1 MTDIRAIRRFL
12 SCTLAA
18 VFAVGAMTSCGRPAE
33 TSEEDEQTAEV
44 QTLTVEDK
52 DYYTRFK
59 DDNISINVYNWGE
72 YISTGS
78 EEGTLNVNAEFTKLT
93 GIKVNYT
100 NYATNEELYAKL
112 KGGGATYDVIIPSDY
127 MINKMIKEEMI
138 QPLDFDNIPNFKYIM
153 DNFRNLEYDPD
164 NAYSVPY
171 TWGTVGIIYDT
182 TMVDIDEEDID
193 WDLLWNEDYADQI
206 LMFDNPRDAFAIAE
220 IACGYSLNTENS
232 KELTAAADKLKEQKR
247 IVQGYVMDEIFDKMG
262 AGDALIA
269 PYYAGDAL
277 TILEEN
283 EDLNF
288 VVPESGTNLFVDAM
302 CIPSASKQKEAAEM
316 YINFMCEPDIAYAN
330 IDYICYS
337 TPHSAAFD
345 MLDEETRND
354 PISYPDDE
362 FIVEKTTVFVNL
374 SDEANKQMQDLWT
387 EMKSAEDEN
396 TNTWLVPVFLIIC
409 VLLIVFVLVRRHIK
423 NKKDIF

>member
-1 MTDIRAIRRFL
+1 MKRLREIQRIMCGIT
-12 SCTLAA
+12 A
-18 VFAVGAMTSCGRPAE
+18 VLVMGTMTSCGKSDE
-33 TSEEDEQTAEV
+33 TSEEEEV
-44 QTLTVEDK
+44 SAAQTLTVEDI

-72 YISTGS
+72 YICSGAD
-78 EEGTLNVNAEFTKLT
+78 EGTLDVNAEFTKLT

-112 KGGGATYDVIIPSDY
+112 KGGGASYDVIIPSDY
-127 MINKMIKEEMI
+127 MINKMIKEDMI
-138 QPLDFDNIPNFKYIM
+138 QTLDFDNIPNYKYIM
-153 DNFRNLEYDPD
+153 DNFKNLEYDPG
-164 NAYSVPY
+164 NEYSVPY

-182 TMVDIDEEDID
+182 TMVDIAEEDID

-220 IACGYSLNTENS
+220 IAGGYSINTEDS
-232 KELTAAADKLKEQKR
+232 DELTAAAEMLKDQKK

-288 VVPESGTNLFVDAM
+288 VVPKSGTNLFVDAM
-302 CIPSASKQKEAAEM
+302 CIPKTSKQKEAAEM

-337 TPHSAAFD
+337 TPHSEAFN
-345 MLDEETRND
+345 MLDEDTRSN
-354 PISYPDDE
+354 PISYPDEE
-362 FIVEKTTVFVNL
+362 FIAEKTTVFVNL
-374 SDEANKQMQDLWT
+374 SDEANKEMQDLWT
-387 EMKSAEDEN
+387 DMKSAEDEN
-396 TNTWLVPVFLIIC
+396 ANTWLMPLFLILCI
-409 VLLIVFVLVRRHIK
+409 LLIIFTLIRRHIK

>member
-1 MTDIRAIRRFL
+1 MKKHIAAITALLISTLML
-12 SCTLAA
+12 SAC
-18 VFAVGAMTSCGRPAE
+18 
-33 TSEEDEQTAEV
+33 AEV
-44 QTLTVEDK
+44 EETDEEEESAAQTLTVSDP

-59 DDNISINVYNWGE
+59 GKGITINVYNWGE
-72 YISTGS
+72 YISTGADK
-78 EEGTLNVNAEFTKLT
+78 GTLDVNAEFEKLT

-100 NYATNEELYAKL
+100 NFATNEELYAKL
-112 KGGGATYDVIIPSDY
+112 KGGAASYDVIIPSDY
-127 MINKMIKEEMI
+127 MISKIIKEDMV

-153 DNFRNLEYDPD
+153 ENFRNQDYDPE

-182 TMVDIDEEDID
+182 TMIDIPPEDID

-220 IACGYSLNTENS
+220 IMLGYSLNTES
-232 KELTAAADKLKEQKR
+232 ADELEHAASKLKSQKK

-277 TILEEN
+277 TIMDEN

-288 VVPESGTNLFVDAM
+288 VVPKSGTNLFVDAM
-302 CIPSASKQKEAAEM
+302 CIPTSARQKEAAEM
-316 YINFMCEPDIAYAN
+316 YINFMCEPDIAYSN
-330 IDYICYS
+330 ISYICYS
-337 TPHSAAFD
+337 TPHQAAYD
-345 MLDEETRND
+345 MLDDEVRESS
-354 PISYPDDE
+354 ISYPDQD
-362 FIVEKTTVFVNL
+362 FISEKTSVFVNL
-374 SDEANKQMQDLWT
+374 TDEANLLMQNLWT

-396 TNTWLVPVFLIIC
+396 TNKWIAPIFLIFC
-409 VLLIVFVLVRRHIK
+409 FLLMAAVLIRRHIK

>member
-1 MTDIRAIRRFL
+1 MKKKYLSLLLSAVLITGIFSGCSGDGANANETD
-12 SCTLAA
+12 
-18 VFAVGAMTSCGRPAE
+18 E
-33 TSEEDEQTAEV
+33 EEESEA
-44 QTLTVEDK
+44 QTLSVEDM

-72 YISTGS
+72 YISTGA

-127 MINKMIKEEMI
+127 MISKMIKENMV
-138 QPLDFDNIPNFKYIM
+138 QKLNFDNIPNFSYIM
-153 DNFRNLEYDPD
+153 DNFRNLAYDPE
-164 NAYSVPY
+164 NEYSVPY
-171 TWGTVGIIYDT
+171 TWGTVGIIYNKDL
-182 TMVDIDEEDID
+182 VDIDTSEID
-193 WDLLWNEDYADQI
+193 WDILWNEDYLDQI

-220 IACGYSLNTENS
+220 IMLGYSINTENTD
-232 KELTAAADKLKEQKR
+232 ELAAASEKLKEQKR
-247 IVQGYVMDEIFDKMG
+247 VVQAYVMDEIFDKMG
-262 AGDALIA
+262 AGDALLA

-283 EDLNF
+283 EDLDF
-288 VVPESGTNLFVDAM
+288 VVPKSGTNLFIDAM
-302 CIPSASKQKEAAEM
+302 CIPVGAKQKEAAEM

-337 TPHSAAFD
+337 TPHSAAFE
-345 MLDEETRND
+345 MLDEETQQSTV
-354 PISYPDDE
+354 SYPDDDY
-362 FIVEKTTVFVNL
+362 IAANTTVFVNL
-374 SDEANKQMQDLWT
+374 SDEASREMQTLWT

-396 TNTWLVPVFLIIC
+396 ANTWIVPVFLLVCIGI
-409 VLLIVFVLVRRHIK
+409 IVFVLIRRHIK
-423 NKKDIF
+423 KKKDIF